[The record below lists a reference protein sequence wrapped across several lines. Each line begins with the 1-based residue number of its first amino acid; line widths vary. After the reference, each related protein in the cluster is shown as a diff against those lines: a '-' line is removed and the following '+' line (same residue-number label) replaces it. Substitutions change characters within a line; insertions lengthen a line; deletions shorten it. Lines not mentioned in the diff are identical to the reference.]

1 MDAHTLRL
9 RIPVKWVEIYPT
21 DILIYVLNYVCIK
34 IIIEALYKTAKLKK
48 SLNPKY
54 ALIGNWLINLWYMH

>member
-1 MDAHTLRL
+1 MDTHTLRL
-9 RIPVKWVEIYPT
+9 RIPVKCVEIYPT

-48 SLNPKY
+48 NFKP
-54 ALIGNWLINLWYMH
+54 